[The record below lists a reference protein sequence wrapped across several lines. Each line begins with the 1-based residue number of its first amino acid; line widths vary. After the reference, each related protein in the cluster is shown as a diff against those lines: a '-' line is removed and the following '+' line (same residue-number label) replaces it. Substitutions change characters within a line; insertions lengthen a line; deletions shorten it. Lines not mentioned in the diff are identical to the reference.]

1 MEKKLNSLKKM
12 LESNFIEIGDKES
25 MNALNNND
33 ESLFLSITEC
43 GLKWQ
48 KKKIESLFEVSSI
61 SIDDFESEV
70 FKKCIEF
77 EYISECLKP
86 SKKNFY
92 FINLSGL
99 YYLDSKKNK
108 NIKNLVVKKLQDN
121 FYKEI
126 KWVLKDEEKL
136 IVSLLLIFNAFSE
149 EKSFEFTTKNETK
162 VWEFMK
168 EDLSRGLVEIGICQ
182 SFQDK
187 IDAKST
193 KYASGKNFLSGQ
205 PSILS
210 RTGLFMPNNGSY
222 YLELKTDADYD
233 FLVSLL
239 FNGFGY
245 SEKLAFVELIENLG
259 RDLFMNSVLED
270 IFDFNDKLRS
280 MLLH

>member
-1 MEKKLNSLKKM
+1 MEKELYNLKKI
-12 LESNFIEIGDKES
+12 LQSNFIEIGDKES
-25 MNALNNND
+25 MNALKNND

-61 SIDDFESEV
+61 NIDEFESVV
-70 FKKCIEF
+70 FKKCIES

-86 SKKNFY
+86 SKKNYY

-99 YYLDSKKNK
+99 YYLESKKNK
-108 NIKNLVVKKLQDN
+108 NLKNLVVKKLQDN

-126 KWVLKDEEKL
+126 RWVLKDEEKL
-136 IVSLLLIFNAFSE
+136 IVSLLIIFNAFSE
-149 EKSFEFTTKNETK
+149 EKAFEFTTNNETK

-168 EDLSRGLVEIGICQ
+168 EDLSKGLVEIGLCQ

-187 IDAKST
+187 IYAKST

-210 RTGLFMPNNGSY
+210 RTGLFIPNNGSY
-222 YLELKTDADYD
+222 YLELKTDADYE

-239 FNGFGY
+239 FDGFGY
-245 SEKLAFVELIENLG
+245 SEKLAYVQLIERFG
-259 RDLFMNSVLED
+259 RDLFMNSILED

>member
-233 FLVSLL
+233 FLISLL

>member
-121 FYKEI
+121 FFKEI

-233 FLVSLL
+233 FLISLL

>member
-1 MEKKLNSLKKM
+1 MEKELNNLKKI
-12 LESNFIEIGDKES
+12 LQSNFIDISAKEGV
-25 MNALNNND
+25 NALNNNE

-61 SIDDFESEV
+61 NIDDFESAV
-70 FKKCIEF
+70 FKKCIASA
-77 EYISECLKP
+77 YISECLKP

-99 YYLDSKKNK
+99 YYLESKKNK
-108 NIKNLVVKKLQDN
+108 NLKNLVVKKLQDN

-126 KWVLKDEEKL
+126 NWVLKDEEKL
-136 IVSLLLIFNAFSE
+136 IVSLLIIFNAFSE
-149 EKSFEFTTKNETK
+149 EKAFEFTTNNETK
-162 VWEFMK
+162 LWEFMK

-210 RTGLFMPNNGSY
+210 RTGLFIPNNGSY

-233 FLVSLL
+233 FLISLL
-239 FNGFGY
+239 FDGYGY
-245 SEKLAFVELIENLG
+245 SEKLAYVELIEKLG
-259 RDLFMNSVLED
+259 RDLFMNSVLEN

-280 MLLH
+280 IILH

>member
-61 SIDDFESEV
+61 SIDYFESEV

-99 YYLDSKKNK
+99 YYLESKKNK

-168 EDLSRGLVEIGICQ
+168 EDLGRGLVEIGICQ

-233 FLVSLL
+233 FLISLL

>member
-1 MEKKLNSLKKM
+1 MDKELSDLKKI
-12 LESNFIEIGDKES
+12 LQSNFIEIGDKDS
-25 MNALNNND
+25 VNALKNND

-61 SIDDFESEV
+61 NTDKFQSDI
-70 FKKCIEF
+70 FKKCIES

-99 YYLDSKKNK
+99 YYLESKKNK
-108 NIKNLVVKKLQDN
+108 NLKNLVVKKLQDN
-121 FYKEI
+121 FYQEVRWI
-126 KWVLKDEEKL
+126 LKDEEKL
-136 IVSLLLIFNAFSE
+136 IVSLLIIFNAFSE
-149 EKSFEFTTKNETK
+149 EKAFEITTNNETK
-162 VWEFMK
+162 IWEFMK
-168 EDLSRGLVEIGICQ
+168 EDLSEGLVEIGICK

-205 PSILS
+205 PSLLS
-210 RTGLFMPNNGSY
+210 RTGLFIPNNGRY
-222 YLELKTDADYD
+222 YLELNADADYD

-239 FNGFGY
+239 FDGFGY
-245 SEKLAFVELIENLG
+245 SEKLAYVELLEKLG
-259 RDLFMNSVLED
+259 RELFMNSILEE

-280 MLLH
+280 KILH

>member
-33 ESLFLSITEC
+33 GSLFLSITEC

-233 FLVSLL
+233 FLISLL

>member
-1 MEKKLNSLKKM
+1 MDKELSDLKKI
-12 LESNFIEIGDKES
+12 LQSNFIEIGNKDS
-25 MNALNNND
+25 VNALKNND

-61 SIDDFESEV
+61 NVDDFESEV
-70 FKKCIEF
+70 FKKCIES

-99 YYLDSKKNK
+99 YYLESKKNK
-108 NIKNLVVKKLQDN
+108 NLKNLVVKKLQDN
-121 FYKEI
+121 FYQEVR
-126 KWVLKDEEKL
+126 WVLKDEEKL
-136 IVSLLLIFNAFSE
+136 IVSLLIVFNAFNE
-149 EKSFEFTTKNETK
+149 EKAFEITTKNETK
-162 VWEFMK
+162 IWEFMK
-168 EDLSRGLVEIGICQ
+168 EDLSEGLVEIGICK

-205 PSILS
+205 PSLLS
-210 RTGLFMPNNGSY
+210 RTGLFIPNNGRY
-222 YLELKTDADYD
+222 YLELIADADYD

-239 FNGFGY
+239 FDGFGY
-245 SEKLAFVELIENLG
+245 SEKLAYVELLEKLG
-259 RDLFMNSVLED
+259 RELFMKSILED

-280 MLLH
+280 KILH

>member
-1 MEKKLNSLKKM
+1 MDKELSDLKKI
-12 LESNFIEIGDKES
+12 LQSNFIEIGDKDS
-25 MNALNNND
+25 VNALKNND

-61 SIDDFESEV
+61 NIDKFQSDI
-70 FKKCIEF
+70 FKKCIES

-99 YYLDSKKNK
+99 YYLESKKNK
-108 NIKNLVVKKLQDN
+108 NLKNLVVKKLQDN
-121 FYKEI
+121 FYQEVRWI
-126 KWVLKDEEKL
+126 LKDEEKL
-136 IVSLLLIFNAFSE
+136 IVSLLIIFNAFSE
-149 EKSFEFTTKNETK
+149 EKAFEITTNKETK
-162 VWEFMK
+162 IWEFMK
-168 EDLSRGLVEIGICQ
+168 EDLSEGLVEIGICK

-205 PSILS
+205 PSLLS
-210 RTGLFMPNNGSY
+210 RTGLFVPNNGRY
-222 YLELKTDADYD
+222 YLELNADADYD

-239 FNGFGY
+239 FDGFGY
-245 SEKLAFVELIENLG
+245 SEKLAYVELIEKLG

-270 IFDFNDKLRS
+270 IFDFNNKLRS
-280 MLLH
+280 KILH

>member
-126 KWVLKDEEKL
+126 KWILKDEEKL

-222 YLELKTDADYD
+222 YLELKTDADYN
-233 FLVSLL
+233 FLISLL

>member
-1 MEKKLNSLKKM
+1 MEKELNDLKKI
-12 LESNFIEIGDKES
+12 LQSNFIEIGDKES

-33 ESLFLSITEC
+33 HSLFLSITEC

-48 KKKIESLFEVSSI
+48 KKKIESLFELSSI
-61 SIDDFESEV
+61 NMDEFENEV
-70 FKKCIEF
+70 FKRCIDS

-99 YYLDSKKNK
+99 YYLESKKNK
-108 NIKNLVVKKLQDN
+108 NLNNLVVKKLQNN

-126 KWVLKDEEKL
+126 RWVLKDEEKL
-136 IVSLLLIFNAFSE
+136 IVSLLIIFNAFSE
-149 EKSFEFTTKNETK
+149 EKSFEFTISNETK

-187 IDAKST
+187 IGAKST

-210 RTGLFMPNNGSY
+210 RTGLFIPKNGRY
-222 YLELKTDADYD
+222 YLDLKVEADFD
-233 FLVSLL
+233 FLASLL
-239 FNGFGY
+239 FNGYGY
-245 SEKLAFVELIENLG
+245 SEKLAYVELLEKLG

-270 IFDFNDKLRS
+270 IFDFNDRLRS
-280 MLLH
+280 IILH

>member
-1 MEKKLNSLKKM
+1 
-12 LESNFIEIGDKES
+12 
-25 MNALNNND
+25 
-33 ESLFLSITEC
+33 
-43 GLKWQ
+43 
-48 KKKIESLFEVSSI
+48 
-61 SIDDFESEV
+61 
-70 FKKCIEF
+70 
-77 EYISECLKP
+77 
-86 SKKNFY
+86 
-92 FINLSGL
+92 
-99 YYLDSKKNK
+99 
-108 NIKNLVVKKLQDN
+108 
-121 FYKEI
+121 
-126 KWVLKDEEKL
+126 
-136 IVSLLLIFNAFSE
+136 
-149 EKSFEFTTKNETK
+149 
-162 VWEFMK
+162 MK

-233 FLVSLL
+233 FLISLL

>member
-1 MEKKLNSLKKM
+1 MDKELSDLKKI
-12 LESNFIEIGDKES
+12 LQSNFIEIGDKDS
-25 MNALNNND
+25 VNALKNND

-61 SIDDFESEV
+61 NIDKFQSDI
-70 FKKCIEF
+70 FKKCIES

-99 YYLDSKKNK
+99 YYLESKKNK
-108 NIKNLVVKKLQDN
+108 NLKNLVVKKLQDN
-121 FYKEI
+121 FYQEVRWI
-126 KWVLKDEEKL
+126 LKDEEKL
-136 IVSLLLIFNAFSE
+136 IVSLLIIFNAFSE
-149 EKSFEFTTKNETK
+149 EKAFEITTNNETK
-162 VWEFMK
+162 IWEFMK
-168 EDLSRGLVEIGICQ
+168 EDLSEGLVEIGICK

-205 PSILS
+205 PSLLS
-210 RTGLFMPNNGSY
+210 RTGLFVPNNGRY
-222 YLELKTDADYD
+222 YLELNADADYD

-239 FNGFGY
+239 FDGFGY
-245 SEKLAFVELIENLG
+245 SEKLAYVELIEKLG
-259 RDLFMNSVLED
+259 RELFMKSILED
-270 IFDFNDKLRS
+270 VFNFNDKLRS
-280 MLLH
+280 KILH

>member
-233 FLVSLL
+233 FLISLL

-270 IFDFNDKLRS
+270 IFDFNDKLRTT
-280 MLLH
+280 LLH

>member
-1 MEKKLNSLKKM
+1 MDNQLKLLKEKLFNNFHKL
-12 LESNFIEIGDKES
+12 GAKES
-25 MNALNNND
+25 INALNNNGK
-33 ESLFLSITEC
+33 SLFLSITEC

-61 SIDDFESEV
+61 NIDDFESDF
-70 FKKCIEF
+70 FKNCFES

-86 SKKNFY
+86 SKKNFF

-99 YYLDSKKNK
+99 YYLESKKNK
-108 NIKNLVVKKLQDN
+108 NLKNLVVKKLQDN

-126 KWVLKDEEKL
+126 NWVLKDEEKL

-149 EKSFEFTTKNETK
+149 EKAFEFTTKNETK
-162 VWEFMK
+162 VWGFMR
-168 EDLSRGLVEIGICQ
+168 EDLSRGLSEIGICQ

-193 KYASGKNFLSGQ
+193 KYASGKSFLSGQ

-222 YLELKTDADYD
+222 YLELNADADYD
-233 FLVSLL
+233 FLISLL
-239 FNGFGY
+239 FDGFGY
-245 SEKLAFVELIENLG
+245 SEKLAYVELIEKLG
-259 RDLFMNSVLED
+259 RDLFMNSILED
-270 IFDFNDKLRS
+270 IFVFNDRLRS
-280 MLLH
+280 KILH

>member
-61 SIDDFESEV
+61 SIDYFESEV

-168 EDLSRGLVEIGICQ
+168 EDLGRGLVEIGICQ

-233 FLVSLL
+233 FLISLL

>member
-1 MEKKLNSLKKM
+1 MDKELNDLKKI
-12 LESNFIEIGDKES
+12 LQSNFIEIGDKES

-33 ESLFLSITEC
+33 DSLFLSITEC

-61 SIDDFESEV
+61 NKEEFESEV
-70 FKKCIEF
+70 FKKCIES

-86 SKKNFY
+86 SKNNFY

-99 YYLDSKKNK
+99 YYLESKKNK
-108 NIKNLVVKKLQDN
+108 NLKTLIVKKLQDN

-136 IVSLLLIFNAFSE
+136 IVSLLIIFNAFSE
-149 EKSFEFTTKNETK
+149 EKSFEFTTNNETK

-168 EDLSRGLVEIGICQ
+168 EDLSRGLANLGICQ

-210 RTGLFMPNNGSY
+210 RTGLFIPNNGRY
-222 YLELKTDADYD
+222 YLDLKVEADFD
-233 FLVSLL
+233 FLASLL
-239 FNGFGY
+239 FNGYGY
-245 SEKLAFVELIENLG
+245 SEKLAYVELLEKLG

-270 IFDFNDKLRS
+270 IFDFNDRLRS
-280 MLLH
+280 IILH

>member
-1 MEKKLNSLKKM
+1 MEKKLNSLKKI

-99 YYLDSKKNK
+99 YYLESKKNK
-108 NIKNLVVKKLQDN
+108 NIKNLIVKKLQDN

>member
-1 MEKKLNSLKKM
+1 MEKELSNLKKI
-12 LESNFIEIGDKES
+12 LQSNFIEIGDKES
-25 MNALNNND
+25 MNALKNND

-61 SIDDFESEV
+61 NIDEFESVV
-70 FKKCIEF
+70 FKNCIES

-86 SKKNFY
+86 SKKNYY

-99 YYLDSKKNK
+99 YYLESKKNK
-108 NIKNLVVKKLQDN
+108 NLKNLVVKQLQNN

-126 KWVLKDEEKL
+126 RWVLKDEEKL
-136 IVSLLLIFNAFSE
+136 IVSLLIIFNAFSE
-149 EKSFEFTTKNETK
+149 EKAFEFTINNETK

-168 EDLSRGLVEIGICQ
+168 EDLSKGLVEIGLCQ
-182 SFQDK
+182 SFKDK
-187 IDAKST
+187 IEAKST

-210 RTGLFMPNNGSY
+210 RTGLFIPNNGSY

-239 FNGFGY
+239 FDGYGY
-245 SEKLAFVELIENLG
+245 SEKLAYVELIERLG
-259 RDLFMNSVLED
+259 RDLFMNSILED

-280 MLLH
+280 TLLH

>member
-1 MEKKLNSLKKM
+1 MEKKLNSLKKI

-233 FLVSLL
+233 FLISLL

>member
-1 MEKKLNSLKKM
+1 MDKELSDLKKI
-12 LESNFIEIGDKES
+12 LQSNFLEIGDKDS
-25 MNALNNND
+25 VNALKNND

-61 SIDDFESEV
+61 NVYDFESDV
-70 FKKCIEF
+70 FKKCIKS

-92 FINLSGL
+92 FINLTGL
-99 YYLDSKKNK
+99 YYLESKKNK
-108 NIKNLVVKKLQDN
+108 TLKNLVIKKLQDN
-121 FYKEI
+121 FYSEI

-136 IVSLLLIFNAFSE
+136 IISLLIIFNAFSE
-149 EKSFEFTTKNETK
+149 EKAFEITTNNETK
-162 VWEFMK
+162 IWEFMK
-168 EDLSRGLVEIGICQ
+168 EGLSKGLVEIGICK

-205 PSILS
+205 PSLLS
-210 RTGLFMPNNGSY
+210 RTGLFIPNNGSY
-222 YLELKTDADYD
+222 YLKLKTEADYD

-239 FNGFGY
+239 FDGYGY
-245 SEKLAFVELIENLG
+245 SEKLAFVELIEKLG

-270 IFDFNDKLRS
+270 IFEFNEKLRNTI
-280 MLLH
+280 LH

>member
-233 FLVSLL
+233 FLISLL

-259 RDLFMNSVLED
+259 RDLFMNSVLE
-270 IFDFNDKLRS
+270 NLS
-280 MLLH
+280 QT

>member
-1 MEKKLNSLKKM
+1 MDKELNNFKRILQ
-12 LESNFIEIGDKES
+12 SNFIEIGDKDS
-25 MNALNNND
+25 VNVLKNND

-61 SIDDFESEV
+61 YKDEINSET
-70 FKKCIEF
+70 FKKYIEF
-77 EYISECLKP
+77 EFISECLKP

-92 FINLSGL
+92 FINLNGL
-99 YYLDSKKNK
+99 YYLESKKNK
-108 NIKNLVVKKLQDN
+108 NLKSFLVKKLQDS

-136 IVSLLLIFNAFSE
+136 IVSLLIIFNAFSE
-149 EKSFEFTTKNETK
+149 NEAFVFTNNNEIK
-162 VWEFMK
+162 IWEFMK
-168 EDLSRGLVEIGICQ
+168 EDLSKGLVEVGICQ
-182 SFQDK
+182 SFQEK

-210 RTGLFMPNNGSY
+210 RTGLFIPNNGNY
-222 YLELKTDADYD
+222 HLELKTDADYD

-239 FNGFGY
+239 FDGYGY
-245 SEKLAFVELIENLG
+245 SEKLAYVELIEKLG
-259 RDLFMNSVLED
+259 RGLFMNSVIED
-270 IFDFNDKLRS
+270 IFDFNDKLRGVI
-280 MLLH
+280 LH

>member
-1 MEKKLNSLKKM
+1 MEKELYNLKKI
-12 LESNFIEIGDKES
+12 LQSNFIEIGDKES
-25 MNALNNND
+25 MNALKNND

-61 SIDDFESEV
+61 NIDEFESVV
-70 FKKCIEF
+70 FKKCIES

-86 SKKNFY
+86 SKKNYY

-99 YYLDSKKNK
+99 YYLESKKNK
-108 NIKNLVVKKLQDN
+108 NLKNLVVKKLQDN

-126 KWVLKDEEKL
+126 RWVLKDEEKL
-136 IVSLLLIFNAFSE
+136 IVSLLIIFNAFSE
-149 EKSFEFTTKNETK
+149 EKAFEFTTNNETK

-168 EDLSRGLVEIGICQ
+168 EDLSKGLVEIGLCQ
-182 SFQDK
+182 SFKDK
-187 IDAKST
+187 IYAKST

-210 RTGLFMPNNGSY
+210 RTGLFIPNNGSY
-222 YLELKTDADYD
+222 YLELKTDADYE

-239 FNGFGY
+239 FDGFGY
-245 SEKLAFVELIENLG
+245 SEKLAYVQLIERFG
-259 RDLFMNSVLED
+259 RDLFMNSILED